1 MPLTMLCGIG
11 FGLVQVPNNR
21 NMFLPAPREG
31 AGAAGGMQG
40 TARLAGQ
47 TAGGV
52 VMSLLFTVASVES
65 APRVG
70 LGIGAVLTLR
80 AGLVSVLRVQ
90 PLQETRT

>member
-1 MPLTMLCGIG
+1 
-11 FGLVQVPNNR
+11 
-21 NMFLPAPREG
+21 MFLSAPPER

-70 LGIGAVLTLR
+70 LGIGAVLTLV

-90 PLQETRT
+90 PLAETRAR

>member
-1 MPLTMLCGIG
+1 MLCGLG
-11 FGLVQVPNNR
+11 FGLFQVPNNR
-21 NMFLPAPREG
+21 NMFLSAPRER

-52 VMSLLFTVASVES
+52 AMSLLFTLVSAES

-70 LGIGAVLTLR
+70 LEIGAVLALV
-80 AGLVSVLRVQ
+80 AGLVSVLRVR
-90 PLQETRT
+90 PLTQTRAR

>member
-1 MPLTMLCGIG
+1 MLSGLG
-11 FGLVQVPNNR
+11 FGLFQVPNNR
-21 NMFLPAPREG
+21 NMFLLAPPES

-52 VMSLLFTVASVES
+52 AMSLLFTLESAES
-65 APRVG
+65 APSVG
-70 LGIGAVLTLR
+70 LGIGAVLTLV

-90 PLQETRT
+90 PLAKTRAI